1 MDLLTLIAHPSL
13 HRPPAPKKVHQPPLN
28 FLELFEPFRN
38 SGQRAI
44 LIFPEKKMK
53 IEKNRSRIGGGE
65 GEEKEVEGGG
75 VSMEPSRKFKK
86 SPAGLEILKKHHHH
100 NKHVFAERAI

>member
-13 HRPPAPKKVHQPPLN
+13 HRPPAPKKGHQPPLN

-44 LIFPEKKMK
+44 LIFPEKKWNLRK
-53 IEKNRSRIGGGE
+53 TDLELGGGE
-65 GEEKEVEGGG
+65 DGEEKEVEGGG

-86 SPAGLEILKKHHHH
+86 SHSRTRNFKK
-100 NKHVFAERAI
+100 APPP